1 MLSSE
6 EEGGNAF
13 LLLGS
18 RATQMLCSLTR
29 RTPQRC
35 AAPDVLWMLKQH
47 HSWSGYPD
55 ISDYR
60 LF

>member
-18 RATQMLCSLTR
+18 RATQMCSLTR